1 MLKGCRNKRAITL
14 FTHQGEELGNGVSRF
29 VTELTDEMIAD
40 LAAQWR
46 TRELAEDDRYRI
58 EGAMLTVL
66 EEDVGNLQSL
76 EQHMRGAL
84 ARGDLKQVEA
94 ATDDVLQHAAIR
106 LPKSSESYRKLSMR
120 LLKEGMKLLADL
132 QGRTVGT

>member
-1 MLKGCRNKRAITL
+1 RARSL
-14 FTHQGEELGNGVSRF
+14 QQEEEFDRVRAGHG

-66 EEDVGNLQSL
+66 EEDVGNRQSL
-76 EQHMRGAL
+76 ERHMRGAL
-84 ARGDLKQVEA
+84 ARGDLRQVEA

-106 LPKSSESYRKLSMR
+106 LPKSSESYRK
-120 LLKEGMKLLADL
+120 
-132 QGRTVGT
+132 